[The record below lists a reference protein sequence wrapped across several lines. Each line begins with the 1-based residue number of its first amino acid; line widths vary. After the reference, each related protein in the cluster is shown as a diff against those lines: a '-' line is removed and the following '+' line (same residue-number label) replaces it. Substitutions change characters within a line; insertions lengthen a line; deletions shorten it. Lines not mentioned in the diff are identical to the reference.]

1 MGRRGDAMTSKIQ
14 PVDPMR
20 PEPERLAAAAELLK
34 AGSLVAFPTE
44 TFYALGA
51 DARNPAAVDR
61 VFAAKG
67 RPGGMPL
74 PVILGDRDDVRGV
87 AAALPEGAEALMDV
101 FWPGPLTL
109 VLPAAGDLPP
119 RLLGEG
125 KTIGVRVSPHPVARA
140 FARASGVPLVATSA
154 NRSGQPPPATAAE
167 IEEHLGGSVA
177 AILDAGRTHGGSPST
192 IVDLT
197 VEPPRLVR
205 AGPISSL
212 AIESALG
219 RRLA

>member
-1 MGRRGDAMTSKIQ
+1 MTTRIAAI
-14 PVDPMR
+14 DPRR
-20 PEPERLAAAAELLK
+20 PERERLTAAADLLRG
-34 AGSLVAFPTE
+34 GSLVAFPTE

-51 DARNPAAVDR
+51 DALNPAAVDR

-67 RPGGMPL
+67 RPQGMPL
-74 PVILGDRDDVRGV
+74 PLILGDRDGILQV
-87 AAALPEGAEALMDV
+87 AASLPEGAAALMDV
-101 FWPGPLTL
+101 FWPGPLTI
-109 VLPAAGDLPP
+109 VLPAADALPAG
-119 RLLGEG
+119 LLGG
-125 KTIGVRVSPHPVARA
+125 GRTIGVRVSPDPVALA
-140 FARASGVPLVATSA
+140 LARACGRPLVATSA

-167 IEEHLGGSVA
+167 VDAQLGDNVA

-197 VEPPRLVR
+197 VAPPRLVR
-205 AGPISSL
+205 AGPISAG

>member
-1 MGRRGDAMTSKIQ
+1 MTSTIE
-14 PVDPMR
+14 PVDSR
-20 PEPERLAAAAELLK
+20 QPEPERLAAAADLLK
-34 AGSLVAFPTE
+34 SGRLVAFPTE

-51 DARNPAAVDR
+51 DATSVEAVEA

-67 RPGGMPL
+67 RPQGMPL
-74 PVILGDRDDVRGV
+74 PVILADRDDALRV
-87 AAALPEGAEALMDV
+87 AASLPQGAEALMDV

-109 VLPAAGDLPP
+109 VVPARDDLPA
-119 RLLGEG
+119 RLLAEG
-125 KTIGVRVSPHPVARA
+125 KTIGVRVSPHPVALA
-140 FARASGVPLVATSA
+140 LARACGRPLVATSA

-167 IEEHLGGSVA
+167 VAQQLGDRLA

-197 VEPPRLVR
+197 VDPPRLVR
-205 AGPISSL
+205 AGPISAR
-212 AIESALG
+212 AIESTLG

>member
-1 MGRRGDAMTSKIQ
+1 MTSRIE
-14 PVDPMR
+14 PVDPRR
-20 PEPERLAAAAELLK
+20 PEPERLAAAVDLLK
-34 AGSLVAFPTE
+34 GGSLVAFPTE

-51 DARNPAAVDR
+51 DALNPEAVQR

-67 RPGGMPL
+67 RPQGMPL
-74 PVILGDRDDVRGV
+74 PVILGHREEVARV
-87 AAALPEGAEALMDV
+87 AAALPDGAAALMDV

-109 VLPAAGDLPP
+109 VLRAADGLPP
-119 RLLGEG
+119 RLLGDG
-125 KTIGVRVSPHPVARA
+125 STIGVRVSPHPVALA
-140 FARASGVPLVATSA
+140 LARACGRPLVATSA

-205 AGPISSL
+205 AGAISSL